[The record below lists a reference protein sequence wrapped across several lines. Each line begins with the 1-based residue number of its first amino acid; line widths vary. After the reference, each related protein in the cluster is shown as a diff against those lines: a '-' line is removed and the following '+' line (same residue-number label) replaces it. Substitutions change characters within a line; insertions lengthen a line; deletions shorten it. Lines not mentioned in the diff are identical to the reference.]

1 MSEISRTPQQQA
13 SAAVGEWSAVTPTKR
28 SSDAGAPA
36 KAVGIL
42 RTLLL
47 GAGLLAVFALPAV
60 AQTGDV
66 PVDLE
71 LTVLSAIVLGLVEG
85 LTEYLPV
92 SSTGHLLVTNELM
105 GLNVS
110 DEAERLLDTY
120 AIGIQAGAILAVF
133 VVYRERVKQMIDGL
147 LGRSEEGRQILIALV
162 VSFVPTALIAVVLF
176 EAFREYIFGPI
187 PIAAAWIVGGVAIL
201 ALTRIGFFDRIGSE
215 LGTIT
220 VKQAAL
226 IGVLQTAAVWPG
238 TSRSLV
244 TIIAGIL
251 VGLNLRSAVEYSFLL
266 GLVTL
271 SAATAYAGL
280 KDGSELV
287 AEFGVVTPLIGLV
300 VAFVSA
306 VLAVQWMVSWLNDKG
321 FDVFG
326 WYRIA
331 AGIALLL
338 LVGVG
343 TVNA

>member
-1 MSEISRTPQQQA
+1 M
-13 SAAVGEWSAVTPTKR
+13 VG
-28 SSDAGAPA
+28 
-36 KAVGIL
+36 L
-42 RTLLL
+42 FTL
-47 GAGLLAVFALPAV
+47 VALPAA
-60 AQTGDV
+60 AQSDELSSG
-66 PVDLE
+66 LE
-71 LTVLSAIVLGLVEG
+71 LTVVSAVILGLVEG

-92 SSTGHLLVTNELM
+92 SSTGHLLVTNELL

-110 DEAERLLDTY
+110 DEAERLLETY

-133 VVYRERVKQMIDGL
+133 VVFRDRIKQMVDGL
-147 LGRSEEGRQILIALV
+147 LGRSEEGRQLLTALI

-176 EAFREYIFGPI
+176 EVFREYIFGPV
-187 PIAAAWIVGGVAIL
+187 PIAAAWIVGGIAIL
-201 ALTRIGFFDRIGSE
+201 WLTRIGFFDRAGTE
-215 LGTIT
+215 LGAIT

-244 TIIAGIL
+244 TIIAGIF
-251 VGLNLRSAVEYSFLL
+251 VGLNLKAAVEYSFLL
-266 GLVTL
+266 GFVTL

-280 KDGSELV
+280 KDGPELIQ
-287 AEFGVVTPLIGLV
+287 EFGVVTPLIGLI

-306 VLAVQWMVSWLNDKG
+306 VLAVRWMVAWLNDKG

-331 AGIALLL
+331 AGVGLLI
-338 LVGVG
+338 LVGIG

>member
-1 MSEISRTPQQQA
+1 M
-13 SAAVGEWSAVTPTKR
+13 V
-28 SSDAGAPA
+28 
-36 KAVGIL
+36 L
-42 RTLLL
+42 RTLVVGL
-47 GAGLLAVFALPAV
+47 GLLAALALPAV
-60 AQTGDV
+60 AQSDTA

-92 SSTGHLLVTNELM
+92 SSTGHLLVTNELL

-133 VVYRERVKQMIDGL
+133 VVYRDRIKQMIDGL

-201 ALTRIGFFDRIGSE
+201 ALTRIGFFDRAGLE
-215 LGTIT
+215 LGSIT
-220 VKQAAL
+220 AKQAAL
-226 IGVLQTAAVWPG
+226 IGVMQTAAVWPG

-251 VGLNLRSAVEYSFLL
+251 VGLSLRAAVEYSFLL

-280 KDGSELV
+280 KDGSDLIN
-287 AEFGVVTPLIGLV
+287 EFGVVTPLIGLV

-306 VLAVQWMVSWLNDKG
+306 VLAVRWMVSWLNDKG

-331 AGIALLL
+331 AGVALLI